1 LPCEV
6 RDVLEDEAR
15 AADELWMTSSTKEVL
30 PITSLDG
37 QPIGTGQP
45 GPVFRKMYA
54 WYQDFKQ
61 TVMRAG
67 E

>member
-1 LPCEV
+1 MPAV
-6 RDVLEDEAR
+6 FSQMHD
-15 AADELWMTSSTKEVL
+15 
-30 PITSLDG
+30 

>member
-1 LPCEV
+1 MASPS
-6 RDVLEDEAR
+6 AR
-15 AADELWMTSSTKEVL
+15 ASPARFSAA
-30 PITSLDG
+30 
-37 QPIGTGQP
+37 
-45 GPVFRKMYA
+45 MYA